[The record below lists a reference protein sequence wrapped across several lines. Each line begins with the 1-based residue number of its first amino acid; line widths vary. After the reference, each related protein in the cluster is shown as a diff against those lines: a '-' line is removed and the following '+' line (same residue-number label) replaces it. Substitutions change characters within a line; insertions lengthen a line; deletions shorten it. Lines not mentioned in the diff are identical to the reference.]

1 MFKKYINVTMD
12 NQQRSSEQENVQR
25 LFRKEVQLQAI
36 GSWKK

>member
-1 MFKKYINVTMD
+1 MFKKYINAIMG

-36 GSWKK
+36 GGWKR